1 MTTDDWSALAGVSS
15 TALALAAVVVALVAF
30 RAEHRRARF
39 ETARALHQ
47 DLTTGEV
54 ALARRLIGSLHY
66 GDFGSLARTNDWASA
81 LTAYF
86 TLLWCFER
94 IEGGRTALLR
104 GGVRSFPRSAD
115 AVRYLDGLVAWHV
128 AEYACGFAVA
138 RRKLAEAAATEIA
151 DGESA
156 ASFQRLLRA
165 LQDDG
170 IIDRRYSAG
179 DCRESGC
186 PCSCHQGPT
195 PELGS
200 D

>member
-1 MTTDDWSALAGVSS
+1 MTADDWSALAGVSS

-54 ALARRLIGSLHY
+54 ASARRLVGSLHY
-66 GDFGSLARTNDWASA
+66 GDFGSIARTNDWASA

-104 GGVRSFPRSAD
+104 GGVRSFPRFPRSAD

-128 AEYACGFAVA
+128 AEYACGFAVT
-138 RRKLAEAAATEIA
+138 RRKIAEAAATEIS

-156 ASFQRLLRA
+156 AGFRRLLRA

-170 IIDRRYSAG
+170 IIDRGYGAG
-179 DCRESGC
+179 DCRGSEC
-186 PCSCHQGPT
+186 PCSCHRRPT
-195 PELGS
+195 P
-200 D
+200 

>member
-1 MTTDDWSALAGVSS
+1 MTADDWSALAGVSS

-54 ALARRLIGSLHY
+54 ALARRLVGSLHD
-66 GDFGSLARTNDWASA
+66 GDFGSPARTNDWAST

-104 GGVRSFPRSAD
+104 GGVRSSPRSMD

-128 AEYACGFAVA
+128 AEYACAFAVA
-138 RRKLAEAAATEIA
+138 RRKIAEATATEIS

-156 ASFQRLLRA
+156 AAFQRLLRA
-165 LQDDG
+165 LQNDG
-170 IIDRRYSAG
+170 VIDRRYRAG
-179 DCRESGC
+179 DCRGSEC

-195 PELGS
+195 P
-200 D
+200 

>member
-1 MTTDDWSALAGVSS
+1 MTADDWSALAGVSP

-30 RAEHRRARF
+30 RAEHRRAWF
-39 ETARALHQ
+39 ETARVLHQ

-54 ALARRLIGSLHY
+54 ALARRLVGSLRY
-66 GDFGSLARTNDWASA
+66 GDFGSPARRNDWAA
-81 LTAYF
+81 TLTACF

-104 GGVRSFPRSAD
+104 GGVRSVPRSAD

-128 AEYACGFAVA
+128 AEYGFAVA
-138 RRKLAEAAATEIA
+138 RRKLAEAADTEIS

-156 ASFQRLLRA
+156 AGFQRLLRA

-170 IIDRRYSAG
+170 IIDWRYRTG
-179 DCRESGC
+179 DCQGSEC
-186 PCSCHQGPT
+186 PCSCHQEPT
-195 PELGS
+195 P
-200 D
+200 